1 MIRSSDR
8 KNKIH
13 NRKTIERRNKI
24 KNRFFGKIN
33 KICKTLTR
41 LKKKRKD
48 SKFTTKE
55 ETVQLLPQKYIE
67 SYRLGAIIC
76 QQIT

>member
-1 MIRSSDR
+1 MIERI
-8 KNKIH
+8 KYITEK
-13 NRKTIERRNKI
+13 KIERRNKI
-24 KNRFFGKIN
+24 KNRFFDKIN
-33 KICKTLTR
+33 KICKTLTI

-67 SYRLGAIIC
+67 SYRLGAIIH